1 MEEASISIQDFIHF
15 LCDLTKDGTIKL
27 VYCKNEEQIVNILT
41 KPLKT
46 ETFLKLRALL
56 KMHSNVN

>member
-15 LCDLTKDGTIKL
+15 LRDLTKDGTVKL
-27 VYCKNEEQIVNILT
+27 VYCKSKEQITDILT
-41 KPLKT
+41 KPLKA

-56 KMHSNVN
+56 GMCS